1 MKDKIVK
8 LITNKW
14 VHGIISFILT
24 LLIILQEVLLSNPI
38 CVWYGLIF
46 SAIFGVV
53 AEAIRIIVQRQKYNI
68 LNVLP
73 WLIGGALACLVM
85 MFV

>member
-46 SAIFGVV
+46 SAVFGVV
-53 AEAIRIIVQRQKYNI
+53 AEAIRMIIQGQKCNI

-73 WLIGGALACLVM
+73 WLIGGALACLTM

>member
-46 SAIFGVV
+46 SAVFGVF
-53 AEAIRIIVQRQKYNI
+53 AETIRMIAQGQKYNI

-73 WLIGGALACLVM
+73 WLIGGVLACLIM

>member
-53 AEAIRIIVQRQKYNI
+53 AEAIRIIIQRQKYKI

-73 WLIGGALACLVM
+73 WLIGGALACLIM

>member
-46 SAIFGVV
+46 SAVFGVV
-53 AEAIRIIVQRQKYNI
+53 AEAIRIIIQRQKYNI

-73 WLIGGALACLVM
+73 WLIGGALACLIM

>member
-8 LITNKW
+8 FITNKW
-14 VHGIISFILT
+14 VQGAISFILT
-24 LLIILQEVLLSNPI
+24 FLIILQEVLLSNPI

-46 SAIFGVV
+46 SAVFGVV
-53 AEAIRIIVQRQKYNI
+53 AEGIRMIIQGQKCNI

-73 WLIGGALACLVM
+73 WLIGGALACLIM

>member
-46 SAIFGVV
+46 SAVFGVV
-53 AEAIRIIVQRQKYNI
+53 AEGIRMIIQGQKCNI

-73 WLIGGALACLVM
+73 WLIGGALACLIM

>member
-46 SAIFGVV
+46 SAVFGVF
-53 AEAIRIIVQRQKYNI
+53 AEVIRIIAQGQKYNI

-73 WLIGGALACLVM
+73 WLIGGALACLIM

>member
-46 SAIFGVV
+46 SALFGVV
-53 AEAIRIIVQRQKYNI
+53 AEAIRIIIQRQKYNI

-73 WLIGGALACLVM
+73 WLIGGALACLIM